1 MADLKPLI
9 RFRKHTVDEKQRA
22 LARLYKE
29 AEQLQKQK
37 EIIAQQMARESELAA
52 EMGHEAQAYL
62 GRFLEGARRKIRALD
77 ISLGKMDARI
87 AAAQEDIR
95 AAYNE
100 MKKVEITQRTREE
113 REQAARDKKESD
125 TLDEVGIDG
134 FRRGREE

>member
-37 EIIAQQMARESELAA
+37 EIIEQQIARESDLAL

-77 ISLGKMDARI
+77 VSIGKMDARI

-113 REQAARDKKESD
+113 REEAERDKKESA
-125 TLDEVGIDG
+125 TLDEIGIDT
-134 FRRGREE
+134 FRRKNGE

>member
-1 MADLKPLI
+1 MANLKPLI

-37 EIIAQQMARESELAA
+37 EVIERQMERESELAK

-62 GRFLEGARRKIRALD
+62 GRFLEGARRKIKAVEVS
-77 ISLGKMDARI
+77 IGKMDARI

-100 MKKVEITQRTREE
+100 MKKIEITQRTRQE
-113 REQAARDKKESD
+113 REEKARKHKEGAE
-125 TLDEVGIDG
+125 LDDIGIDG
-134 FRRGREE
+134 FRRKSEE